1 MTFPFFQKLT
11 DESITKEVALEFA
24 EILKPGD
31 VVALN
36 GNLGSGKTF
45 FVKAACSYFGV
56 DNVSSPS
63 FAIVNTY
70 TGKQII
76 NHFDFYRIKKVEEL
90 YDIGFSEYLSDD
102 SISFIEWAEAFNE
115 LLPKSHYLVELSF
128 DSNTDRIINISRNE

>member
-1 MTFPFFQKLT
+1 MTFPFSQRLT
-11 DESITKEVALEFA
+11 DESVTKKVAHEFA

-31 VVALN
+31 IIALN

-56 DNVSSPS
+56 ENVSSPS

-70 TGKQII
+70 VGKQII

-102 SISFIEWAEAFNE
+102 SISFIEWADTFSE
-115 LLPKSHYLVELSF
+115 LLPKSHYLVELSI
-128 DSNTDRIINISRNE
+128 DSNTDRIIKISLNE